1 MFYLKGNRGRVNGKK
16 SSIKV
21 NFIYNIVYQILLIII
36 PLITSPY
43 ISRILGSEGVGTYAY
58 AFSIANT
65 AGSDIKLYSHLC
77 SKCFT

>member
-1 MFYLKGNRGRVNGKK
+1 MEKK

-65 AGSDIKLYSHLC
+65 AGMIPGGG
-77 SKCFT
+77 